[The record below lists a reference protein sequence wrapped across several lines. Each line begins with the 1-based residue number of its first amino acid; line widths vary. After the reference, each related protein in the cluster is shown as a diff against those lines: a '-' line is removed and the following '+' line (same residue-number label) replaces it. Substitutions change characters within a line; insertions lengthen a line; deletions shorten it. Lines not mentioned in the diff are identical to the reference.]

1 MSPQTLHILLIEDN
15 AVEARQIH
23 SLIQV
28 YAPTMVVS
36 WVTTSQQVFALLR
49 GTEGQARLPRP
60 YLILL
65 DLDLPAMAGYAFLR
79 QLRADPDLGQS
90 SVFVLGES
98 VDKADKVEAYR
109 LGVVAYITKESVR
122 IKGEAFVQL
131 LTWYAFTAELLPR
144 L

>member
-1 MSPQTLHILLIEDN
+1 MSPQTLQILLIEDN
-15 AVEARQIH
+15 AAEAMQIR

-28 YAPTMVVS
+28 HAPTMIVS
-36 WVTTSQQVFALLR
+36 LVTTCQEAFALLR
-49 GTEGQARLPRP
+49 GTEGQAGLLRP

-65 DLDLPAMAGYAFLR
+65 DLDLPAMAAYVFLR

-90 SVFVLGES
+90 SVFVLGAS
-98 VDKADKVEAYR
+98 ADKADKVEAYR

-122 IKGEAFVQL
+122 TKGEAFVQL
-131 LTWYAFTAELLPR
+131 LAWYACTTELLPR